1 MANFDKADIE
11 KLIDGVL
18 PWATVQSMMT
28 SPKDADRFDRYVEI
42 LSQRVDWNDRI
53 LLPLTPSLY
62 IVAKNGERVV
72 KCRCGHEFGDYRVN
86 WKISSL
92 INVRD
97 TAESLGEV
105 YVGREAPDASWMQLR
120 EYICPGCGTQLE
132 VEAVPRGCPP
142 DFDFLPDLDTFYRD
156 WLGRPLPDSVEFEDR
171 TPSVIEGWSRGLSGS
186 GRSGAEA
193 SSENGAS
200 SNGDG
205 PGADY
210 GKPLPTLD
218 GLTKEFYDFCRAGE
232 LRFQRCSNCG
242 QWRHVPREMCAEC
255 GSFAWA
261 WERSSGRGTLFSWT
275 VVERALHPDFEEETP
290 YAVVVVEMD
299 EGVRVISRML
309 DTPPESLQIDMPVR
323 VVFDHVADGVALP
336 KFRPVAVS
344 TRRGSWRPRAALE
357 LPPTIRYQIEDHV
370 AIVTIDRSDSMNAL
384 TRDML
389 TALDDVFVDFE
400 ADDDLWVAILTASGD
415 RAFCTGMDLKEAIPL
430 LTSGDSLGYD
440 DPTKRQ
446 FSDVFKPIIAAV
458 NGYCVAG
465 GLEMLAGTDLRVAA
479 EHAKFG
485 LGEVRWGLVPAG
497 GSHIRLPRQIPW
509 AVVMEMLLTG
519 EPIDA
524 ARAYDIGLVNRVV
537 PADKLMDAARE
548 LARQICRNGPL
559 AVRTS
564 KEIAVRGLGLDAG
577 FVLEKALAARVFASD
592 DAREGPRAFAEKRDP
607 QFTGQ

>member
-1 MANFDKADIE
+1 MAAFEKADIE

-18 PWATVQSMMT
+18 PWPTVQSMMR

-42 LSQRVDWNDRI
+42 LSERVDWDDRI
-53 LLPLTPSLY
+53 LLPLTPALY
-62 IVAKNGERVV
+62 IVARDGGRVV

-92 INVRD
+92 IHVRETD
-97 TAESLGEV
+97 ESFAEV
-105 YVGREAPDASWMQLR
+105 YEGREAPDASWIQLR

-156 WLGRPLPDSVEFEDR
+156 WLGRPLPDSAEFEDR
-171 TPSVIEGWSRGLSGS
+171 TPAVIGEWARELSSGS
-186 GRSGAEA
+186 GGSTAPSG
-193 SSENGAS
+193 
-200 SNGDG
+200 SNGSR
-205 PGADY
+205 ADY

-218 GLTKEFYDFCRAGE
+218 GLTKEFYDFCRKGE
-232 LRFQRCSNCG
+232 LRFQRCSDCG

-255 GSFAWA
+255 GSFAWR
-261 WERSSGRGTLFSWT
+261 WDLSSGRGTLFSWT

-309 DTPPESLQIDMPVR
+309 DTPPDTLQIDMPVQ
-323 VVFDHVADGVALP
+323 VAFEHVTEGVALP
-336 KFRPVAVS
+336 KFRPVPVS
-344 TRRGSWRPRAALE
+344 SRRGAGRSRPVLA
-357 LPPTIRYQIEDHV
+357 LPPTIHYEIDDHV
-370 AIVTIDRSDSMNAL
+370 AIVTIDRSDAMNAL
-384 TRDML
+384 TKDML
-389 TALDDVFVDFE
+389 AALDAVFADFE
-400 ADDDLWVAILTASGD
+400 ADDESWVAILTATGD

-430 LTSGDSLGYD
+430 LTAGDSLGYD
-440 DPTKRQ
+440 DHTKRQ

-458 NGYCVAG
+458 NGYCIAG
-465 GLEMLAGTDLRVAA
+465 GLEMLAGTDLRIASDS
-479 EHAKFG
+479 AKFG

-509 AVVMEMLLTG
+509 AVAMEMLLTG

-524 ARAYDIGLVNRVV
+524 VRAYEIGLVNRVV
-537 PADKLMDAARE
+537 PADKLMDTAR
-548 LARQICRNGPL
+548 AMAHQICRNGPL

-564 KEIAVRGLGLDAG
+564 KEIAVRGLGLETG
-577 FVLEKALAARVFASD
+577 FVIEKALAARVFASE
-592 DAREGPRAFAEKRDP
+592 DAREGPRAFAEKRSP
-607 QFTGQ
+607 LFTGH